1 MTPTRPSTIL
11 VAGVAGLVL
20 GFGIASLLDALGYGL
35 PRVSW
40 VGIGLLLFLAG
51 LLAVATRRVRAWVS
65 GDNPQ
70 GPGDAL
76 TMGRFVALAKA
87 GSVFGSVMV
96 GGYLGL
102 AAVAL
107 DRVSTEYGRDHVLWA
122 VGGAVAA
129 GAVVVAALVLE
140 RSCRL
145 PDDGDEAAT
154 SASG

>member
-1 MTPTRPSTIL
+1 MTSTRPTTL
-11 VAGVAGLVL
+11 VLAGVAGLVL
-20 GFGIASLLDALGYGL
+20 GFGIASLLDRLGYGL

-40 VGIGLLLFLAG
+40 VGIGLLLFLAA
-51 LLAVATRRVRAWVS
+51 LLVVATRRVRGWVS
-65 GDNPQ
+65 GDNPL

-87 GSVFGSVMV
+87 GSMFGSVMV

-102 AAVAL
+102 AAVGL
-107 DRVSTEYGRDHVLWA
+107 DRVGTEYGRDHALWA

-129 GAVVVAALVLE
+129 GAVVAAALVLE

-145 PDDGDEAAT
+145 PGDGEEAAT
-154 SASG
+154 STSG